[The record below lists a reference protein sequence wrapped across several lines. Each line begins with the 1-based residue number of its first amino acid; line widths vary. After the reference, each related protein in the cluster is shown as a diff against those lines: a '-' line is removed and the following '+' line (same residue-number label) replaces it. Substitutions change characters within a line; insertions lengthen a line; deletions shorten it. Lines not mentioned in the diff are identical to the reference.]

1 MSTSSCFLRL
11 SLPAACC
18 AAGALL
24 AGCVTDNSAKM
35 TRSKDA
41 AAYNVQLGIAYMNQG
56 DLAQAKDKL
65 DRALKENS
73 GSADVHSARAYLFEH
88 MNDPAQAD
96 AEFRTALRLAPHD
109 PQIVNNY
116 AVYLCQNGRTDE
128 GVKRFLEAAH
138 NALYQ
143 TPWAAYTNAGV
154 CLHTAKRDD
163 EARLNFERA
172 LQIRPNFA
180 EATFQLADLEFARG
194 ELLPARTRIDA
205 YLGHFDETPDLLLLG
220 VRVAR
225 AQGDRVAAQRYARK
239 LQLDFPTSDQTRAL
253 AGLDHSG

>member
-1 MSTSSCFLRL
+1 MNIPSRLRRL
-11 SLPAACC
+11 CLPLGC

-24 AGCVTDNSAKM
+24 AGCITDNSTKM

-65 DRALKENS
+65 DRALKENP

-88 MNDPAQAD
+88 MNDPTQAD
-96 AEFRTALRLAPHD
+96 AEFRTALRIAPHD

-163 EARLNFERA
+163 EARLNLERA

-180 EATFQLADLEFARG
+180 EATYQLAGLEFSRG

-205 YLGHFDETPDLLLLG
+205 YLAHFDETPDLLLLG

-225 AQGDRVAAQRYARK
+225 AQGDRMAAQRYSRK